1 MMNCAAFI
9 IVLLSIFQISY
20 LPLANAKILNIK
32 AKYHRIRHPNATP
45 KFNAV
50 VADGYNQNFTNYR
63 DGILIGNISVGTP
76 AEQFTVFFN
85 LRDGDSWLL
94 SKDLHISDE
103 TGEHEKKSY
112 IPSASKT
119 YSPNGPSF
127 YDNYGNGSRASDLYN
142 VIDGIKPVR
151 HYFGILETMSYG
163 SLQFLPSIPVDGVLG
178 LFPQSKTKNNV
189 SSFLH
194 TVSDQLDEK
203 VMTIWIEKTLDYHVV
218 TPQCEITL
226 GGTNPAHCQPSQWF
240 YMPTTDPENWK
251 IRIDSIA
258 VQSRNGT
265 KISNEKRINT
275 VATAHYFTLYM
286 AGPGEQ
292 IEWIAQHLGLKSRF
306 RNVFYKIS
314 CNKSAAPAI
323 VFGMGSYGNVT
334 LTPDDYIL
342 EVYPGTCIMAFLP
355 NAYFKEWYLGSRFFN
370 SHCTAWN
377 FADNT
382 MGFAPSLP

>member
-1 MMNCAAFI
+1 MINSAAFI
-9 IVLLSIFQISY
+9 IVLLSIFQIS

-45 KFNAV
+45 KFTGI
-50 VADGYNQNFTNYR
+50 VAGGRTQNFTNFE
-63 DGILIGNISVGTP
+63 DSVLIGNISVGTP
-76 AEQFTVFFN
+76 AEQFTVFFDVQ
-85 LRDGDSWLL
+85 DGDSWLL
-94 SKDLHISDE
+94 SKDLHISDK
-103 TGEHEKKSY
+103 TRKHEKKPY
-112 IPSASKT
+112 ISSASKT
-119 YSPNGPSF
+119 YAPCGPNF
-127 YDNYGNGSRASDLYN
+127 NDVYGDGSLASDIYN
-142 VIDGIKPVR
+142 VFDGIKPVR
-151 HYFGILETMSYG
+151 QCFGILETMDSTY
-163 SLQFLPSIPVDGVLG
+163 LDLFQTMPVDGVLG
-178 LFPQSKTKNNV
+178 LLPQSKTKNNV

-203 VMTIWIEKTLDYHVV
+203 VMTIWIEKTLDLSIEA
-218 TPQCEITL
+218 PQCEITL
-226 GGTNPAHCQPSQWF
+226 GGTNPVHCQSSQWF

-258 VQSRNGT
+258 VQSRKGT
-265 KISNEKRINT
+265 TISKEKRIST
-275 VATAHYFTLYM
+275 LASAAYLGILMYGPSEQVEWLAQSLGAT
-286 AGPGEQ
+286 P
-292 IEWIAQHLGLKSRF
+292 F
-306 RNVFYKIS
+306 RNVFYEIS

-342 EVYPGTCIMAFLP
+342 ELEPGACITAFIHVP
-355 NAYFKEWYLGSRFFN
+355 NVKEWYLGSRFFN